1 LVKIGIK
8 NGAVIRFTTRSY
20 TDLFSAADGDGVYP
34 DEANLIAGFEE
45 LRYNQA
51 L

>member
-1 LVKIGIK
+1 LAKNDIK
-8 NGAVIRFTTRSY
+8 NGAVIIAFIRIYADSFN
-20 TDLFSAADGDGVYP
+20 AADGDGVYP

>member
-1 LVKIGIK
+1 MR
-8 NGAVIRFTTRSY
+8 AFIRIYADSFK
-20 TDLFSAADGDGVYP
+20 AADGDGVYP

-45 LRYNQA
+45 LRYNQV